1 MEKKKCWNAA
11 QSLEV
16 DPPPSVPCH
25 PFSCRPPLQPNSS
38 DESLSFLYV
47 PVIFVL
53 ITQEEDSDRR
63 GRPCSTEESCSGWR
77 LLAKVQTRIIS
88 LPRWFL
94 LQKGNSARAPTVAE
108 LPFHLR
114 CTPAAT
120 ELVIYINKIQKANN
134 SSHLKQIWFK
144 KNFVFQPKV
153 QSFCP
158 EPHI

>member
-16 DPPPSVPCH
+16 DPPPPVPCH

-53 ITQEEDSDRR
+53 ITQEEDSGRR

-94 LQKGNSARAPTVAE
+94 LQKRELCQSSNCGRASFSPQVHTSCNGVSYLHKQNSKSE
-108 LPFHLR
+108 
-114 CTPAAT
+114 
-120 ELVIYINKIQKANN
+120 
-134 SSHLKQIWFK
+134 
-144 KNFVFQPKV
+144 
-153 QSFCP
+153 
-158 EPHI
+158 